1 MLCVTRAIAVHS
13 SCLCLT
19 SDACVMEYGKFS
31 CGWLLLTAQCEP
43 SLAVFAHWA
52 LEGTFMQLLS
62 IAAAIQDNGP
72 VGAWEDSEGPTV
84 GTHTYWSTEIP

>member
-19 SDACVMEYGKFS
+19 SDACVMEYGKSS
-31 CGWLLLTAQCEP
+31 CGWLLLRAKSGSVCT
-43 SLAVFAHWA
+43 LRA
-52 LEGTFMQLLS
+52 LEGTFIRLLS
-62 IAAAIQDNGP
+62 VAGAIQDNGS

-84 GTHTYWSTEIP
+84 STHTYWSTEIL